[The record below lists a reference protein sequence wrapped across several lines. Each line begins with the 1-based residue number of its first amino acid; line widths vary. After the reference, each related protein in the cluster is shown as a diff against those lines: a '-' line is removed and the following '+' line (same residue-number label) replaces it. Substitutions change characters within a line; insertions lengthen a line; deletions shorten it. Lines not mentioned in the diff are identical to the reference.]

1 MNAFHYLIFDIPN
14 GTSVG
19 NFLRNLNNDNKDLS
33 YENIAFLFDKCLSSY
48 LYSIVSKINEKLVLL
63 PLVCLTPQIIN
74 ELLEGKDVTL
84 SSGAKIS
91 QSHYIIKEPP
101 NCF

>member
-1 MNAFHYLIFDIPN
+1 MNAFHYLTFDIPN

-19 NFLRNLNNDNKDLS
+19 NLLKNLNNNNKDLS

-48 LYSIVSKINEKLVLL
+48 FYSIVSEFNEKRVLL
-63 PLVCLTPQIIN
+63 SLVCLTPQIIN
-74 ELLEGKDVTL
+74 ELLEGREVVL

-91 QSHYIIKEPP
+91 QSHPIIKTPP